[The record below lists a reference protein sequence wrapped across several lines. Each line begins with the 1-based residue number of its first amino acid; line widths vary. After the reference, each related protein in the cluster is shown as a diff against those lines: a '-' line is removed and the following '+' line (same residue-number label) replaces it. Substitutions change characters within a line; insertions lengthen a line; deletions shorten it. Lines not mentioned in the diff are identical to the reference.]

1 MAIPPEGCLTDSGI
15 RTFLE
20 SPSQQADFEDHVNE
34 CRRCQQRIQ
43 ELSESSADGWK
54 KFMPDDHSISF
65 EQTLADNVLLCPP
78 AQDVW
83 QQGCDRIGRFEDC
96 RPIGKGAM
104 GVVYVATDPKLGRNV
119 AIKLLTEERVSDA
132 VWMERFGRE
141 ARLAGSLN
149 HPNVLTIY
157 EIGESEGRPYIA
169 SELVQGVTLQERL
182 LAFRLQLSEVLDY
195 AAQLADGLAAAHAA
209 GIVHR
214 DLKPDNVMIRDDG
227 LIKILDF
234 GLARFSGQLNLEE
247 ASVSRDGMIVGT
259 VSFMSPEQARG
270 QELDVSSDLFSFGS
284 LLFLMLSGQ
293 RPFVGE
299 TPSDVMAAILT
310 RAPQSMGEFNT
321 DVPPWLVQLVAR
333 CLSKDPALRPTSAE
347 VVADLAQ
354 HWPAP
359 PVLKT
364 EQKAT
369 APEVDRRAFDEA
381 PIELT
386 DVRYARSGDVNI
398 AWQTVGD
405 GPIDMVFVMGWV
417 SHLEWFW
424 KDANFAAFL
433 RRLASF
439 SRVILFDK
447 RGTGLSDRVPVDEL
461 PTLEK
466 RMDDV
471 RAVMAAAKSEHAVLC
486 GISEGG
492 PLCAL
497 FAATY
502 PQKTI
507 ALTMMGSYARRMWA
521 KDYPWGPT
529 EAQRELFFEEIA
541 NDWGGPLGIED
552 RAPSKANDPEFRKWW
567 ASYLR
572 MGASPGAAVA
582 LTRMN
587 AQIDVRPI
595 LPTIQVPTLVLHRT
609 GDRCLRVA
617 EGRHVAELIPGA
629 KFVELP
635 GDDHLPFVGDS
646 EAILDH
652 LERFLTGMKQSPA
665 VDQVLATVLYL
676 RIEADSAAAFDQF
689 QQLLHH
695 KCELFRG
702 DHLTIVDGAAKVM
715 FDGPARAVRAAH
727 AIVGLANRLSIG
739 VSCALDTGICD
750 VGQETLG
757 GTAVELALQIS
768 QSAEVAEVLVT
779 NTVRNL
785 VSGSGLLFIPKF
797 TLSDPDIEVFSLVE
811 SS

>member
-1 MAIPPEGCLTDSGI
+1 MAIPPQRCLTDSGI
-15 RTFLE
+15 YTFLE
-20 SPSQQADFEDHVNE
+20 SPVQQSDFEGHINE
-34 CRRCQQRIQ
+34 CSQCQQRLQ
-43 ELSESSADGWK
+43 ELSASSADGWK
-54 KFMPDDHSISF
+54 KFMPNDHSISL
-65 EQTLADNVLLCPP
+65 EQTVADNVLLCPP
-78 AQDVW
+78 AKDVSQQD
-83 QQGCDRIGRFEDC
+83 CDRIGRFEDC
-96 RPIGKGAM
+96 RLLGQGAM
-104 GVVYVATDPKLGRNV
+104 GIVYVATDPKLGRNV
-119 AIKLLTEERVSDA
+119 AVKLLTEERVSDA
-132 VWMERFGRE
+132 VWLERFRRE

-157 EIGESEGRPYIA
+157 EIGESDGRPYMA
-169 SELVQGVTLQERL
+169 SEFVQGVTLQQRL
-182 LAFRLQLSEVLDY
+182 LAFRLQLPEVLDY
-195 AAQLADGLAAAHAA
+195 AAQLADGLSAAHAA

-234 GLARFSGQLNLEE
+234 GLARFSDHLNLGE
-247 ASVSRDGMIVGT
+247 ASISREGMIVGT

-270 QELDVSSDLFSFGS
+270 QELNVSSDVFSFGS

-310 RAPQSMGEFNT
+310 RAPQSIGQFNA
-321 DVPPWLVQLVAR
+321 VPPWLAQLVGR
-333 CLSKDPALRPTSAE
+333 CLTKNPALRPTSAE
-347 VVADLAQ
+347 VAADLNQ
-354 HWPAP
+354 HWSAP
-359 PVLKT
+359 SVVAA
-364 EQKAT
+364 EQEA
-369 APEVDRRAFDEA
+369 AEPEAAKRSLDDS

-386 DVRYARSGDVNI
+386 DVRYTRSGDVNI
-398 AWQTVGD
+398 AWQAVGD

-424 KDANFAAFL
+424 KDPAFAAFL
-433 RRLASF
+433 KRLASF

-447 RGTGLSDRVPVDEL
+447 RGTGLSDRVPVGEL
-461 PTLEK
+461 PTLET

-471 RAVMAAAKSEHAVLC
+471 RAVMVAAKSERAVLC

-507 ALTMMGSYARRMWA
+507 AITMMGSYARRMWA
-521 KDYPWGPT
+521 DDYPWGPT

-541 NDWGGPLGIED
+541 NNWGGPLGIED

-609 GDRCLRVA
+609 GDRCLRVE
-617 EGRHVAELIPGA
+617 EGRHVADLIPGA

-646 EAILDH
+646 ASMLDH
-652 LERFLTGMKQSPA
+652 IERFLTGMRQPPA

-676 RIEADSAAAFDQF
+676 RIEAESEAAFDQF
-689 QQLLHH
+689 HSLLSHE
-695 KCELFRG
+695 CELFRG
-702 DHLTIVDGAAKVM
+702 DHLTTVDQAAMVM

-727 AIVGLANRLSIG
+727 AIVGLANRLSVG
-739 VSCALDTGICD
+739 VSCAVDTGMCD
-750 VGQETLG
+750 IGQQTLG
-757 GTAVELALQIS
+757 GMTVRLACQIS
-768 QSAEVAEVLVT
+768 QSAEIAEVLVT

-797 TLSDPDIEVFSLVE
+797 TLSDPNIEVFSLVE